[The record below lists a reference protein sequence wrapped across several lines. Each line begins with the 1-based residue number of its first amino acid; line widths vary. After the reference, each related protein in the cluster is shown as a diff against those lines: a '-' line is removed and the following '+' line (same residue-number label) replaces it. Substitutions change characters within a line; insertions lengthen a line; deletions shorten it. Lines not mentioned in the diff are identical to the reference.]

1 MRKRTVL
8 EVAFRL
14 QYDVRNVMGDRL
26 HQLDID
32 LVPMQMR
39 TLRIIWSADNV
50 TSQYIVSALKRDKA
64 QVTRLV
70 NELVARNLVYR
81 EPNPE
86 DKRSKILKL
95 TDEGNQ
101 IFQQIEDIEKGVF
114 DEMVKGINAEDLQT
128 FFRVADQLTKNMRQM
143 TYSTP

>member
-14 QYDVRNVMGDRL
+14 QYDVINVLSEQL
-26 HQLDID
+26 HGIDVD

-39 TLRIIWSADNV
+39 VLRAIWRGDNV
-50 TSQYIVSALKRDKA
+50 TSQHVVAALKRDKA

-81 EPNPE
+81 EPNPN
-86 DKRSKILKL
+86 DKRSKLLKL
-95 TDEGNQ
+95 TDEGEH
-101 IFQQIEDIEKGVF
+101 IFRQVEEVEKVVF
-114 DEMVKGINAEDLQT
+114 AEMAKGIAEEDMQT
-128 FFRVADQLTKNMRQM
+128 FFRVADMLSENMQQM
-143 TYSTP
+143 E